1 MEPEL
6 ITRVRGRSEYST
18 HPLFPAASVS
28 IEAVTYAF
36 HGRETGS
43 FLQVARGRVCPYKQ
57 QGNACAP
64 HGCNGIRLI
73 TNLKTKD
80 MKITQETK
88 DKLEALKKTPV
99 ECDVFEKM
107 KNNVYIVRGVEL
119 LSINDMV
126 FSDLKLS
133 RIMSILSMFD
143 FCLRSERIVLNM
155 NEAEMALFKSYANI
169 MYESR
174 YSDLAYKMLRED
186 IERIDSLYNSGGY
199 FVVDCC

>member
-1 MEPEL
+1 
-6 ITRVRGRSEYST
+6 
-18 HPLFPAASVS
+18 
-28 IEAVTYAF
+28 
-36 HGRETGS
+36 
-43 FLQVARGRVCPYKQ
+43 
-57 QGNACAP
+57 
-64 HGCNGIRLI
+64 
-73 TNLKTKD
+73 
-80 MKITQETK
+80 MKITQEMK

-99 ECDVFEKM
+99 ECDVFERM
-107 KNNVYIVRGVEL
+107 KNNIYIVRGVEL

-143 FCLRSERIVLNM
+143 FCLRSDRIVLNV
-155 NEAEMALFKSYANI
+155 NEAETALFKSYANI

-186 IERIDSLYNSGGY
+186 IERIDNLYNSGGY